1 MITVFFI
8 RTISINIKRLNMK
21 EFLKMT
27 LAAIVGFLVVNVV
40 LLFFSFA
47 LLGSLAALGSSQPVM
62 PRTAVLTLDMS
73 RTAVSEQTTELDPI
87 SQIQGNDISV
97 IGIWDAIQAIDA
109 AAADPAIKYM
119 YLKPDRAS
127 GGIAEL
133 EELRTA
139 IDNFRKSG
147 KAVISYMENPSTPG
161 YYLATASDKIY
172 MSTYEG
178 SMNMIAGLSSQ
189 MIFLKDILD
198 KLGINVQ
205 LIRHGKYKSAGEMY
219 VRNASSPENLKQN
232 RELLDAI
239 WGNWTET
246 IASAREMSQDKF
258 NSLIDGLEL
267 NFPEDFLENGLVD
280 ELVTSDQM
288 KQKLSDFFD
297 AGMTENVP
305 VISLSDYAKLKV
317 VPNIKAKN
325 KIAVIYANGNIIDGD
340 DVEQVAGDRFASI
353 ISGVRKD
360 STVKAV
366 VFRVSSPGGSV
377 FASEKIK
384 NEIDLLR
391 ENKPVIASY
400 GAYAAS
406 GGYWI
411 SSNCDYIFS
420 NAGTLTGSIGV
431 FSMIP
436 EFSKTL
442 KDIAHVNITTVST
455 NRHGDMYSGTRPLDK
470 AETEYMQAS
479 VERIYDRFTTLV
491 SEGRGMDKD
500 YVDSIAQGRV
510 WAGSDALE
518 LGLVDRIGTIKD
530 AIMYAASSAKGDY
543 GQDLSNWQIVEYP
556 RPLTTM
562 EKIMEALGGSSA
574 EVFAGTPL
582 ESVEKAFKGWS
593 ETQSGQVYAR
603 IPYEIEI
610 K

>member
-172 MSTYEG
+172 MSAYEG

-258 NSLIDGLEL
+258 NALIDGLEL

-530 AIMYAASSAKGDY
+530 AIMYAVSSAKGDY

>member
-1 MITVFFI
+1 
-8 RTISINIKRLNMK
+8 
-21 EFLKMT
+21 MT

-73 RTAVSEQTTELDPI
+73 RIAVSEQTTELDPI

-172 MSTYEG
+172 MSAYEG

-267 NFPEDFLENGLVD
+267 NFPDDFLKNGLVD

-297 AGMTENVP
+297 AGITENVP

-391 ENKPVIASY
+391 EKKPVIASY

-491 SEGRGMDKD
+491 SEGRGMDKG

-530 AIMYAASSAKGDY
+530 AIMYAVSSAKGDY

>member
-1 MITVFFI
+1 
-8 RTISINIKRLNMK
+8 
-21 EFLKMT
+21 MT

-73 RTAVSEQTTELDPI
+73 RIAVSEQTTELDPI

-172 MSTYEG
+172 MSAYEG

-267 NFPEDFLENGLVD
+267 NFPDDFLENGLVD

-297 AGMTENVP
+297 AGITENVP

-391 ENKPVIASY
+391 EKKPVIASY

-491 SEGRGMDKD
+491 SEGRGMNKD

-530 AIMYAASSAKGDY
+530 AIMYAVSSAKGDY

-593 ETQSGQVYAR
+593 GTQSGQVYAR

>member
-1 MITVFFI
+1 
-8 RTISINIKRLNMK
+8 MK

-73 RTAVSEQTTELDPI
+73 RIAVSEQTTELDPI

-172 MSTYEG
+172 MSAYEG

-267 NFPEDFLENGLVD
+267 NFPDDFLENGLVD

-297 AGMTENVP
+297 AGITENVP

-391 ENKPVIASY
+391 EKKPVIASY

-491 SEGRGMDKD
+491 SEGRSMDKD

-530 AIMYAASSAKGDY
+530 AIMYAVSSAKGDY

>member
-1 MITVFFI
+1 
-8 RTISINIKRLNMK
+8 
-21 EFLKMT
+21 MT

-73 RTAVSEQTTELDPI
+73 RIAVSEQTTELDPI

-172 MSTYEG
+172 MSAYEG

-267 NFPEDFLENGLVD
+267 NFPDDFLENGLVD

-391 ENKPVIASY
+391 EKKPVIASY

-530 AIMYAASSAKGDY
+530 AIMYAVSSAKGDY

>member
-1 MITVFFI
+1 
-8 RTISINIKRLNMK
+8 
-21 EFLKMT
+21 MT

-73 RTAVSEQTTELDPI
+73 RIAVSEQTTELDPI

-172 MSTYEG
+172 MSAYEG

-258 NSLIDGLEL
+258 NSMIDGLEL

>member
-1 MITVFFI
+1 
-8 RTISINIKRLNMK
+8 
-21 EFLKMT
+21 MT

-172 MSTYEG
+172 MSAYEG

-267 NFPEDFLENGLVD
+267 NFPDDFLENGLVD

-297 AGMTENVP
+297 AGITENVP

-391 ENKPVIASY
+391 EEKPVIASY

-530 AIMYAASSAKGDY
+530 AIMYAVSSAKGDY

-593 ETQSGQVYAR
+593 GTQSGQVYAR

>member
-1 MITVFFI
+1 
-8 RTISINIKRLNMK
+8 
-21 EFLKMT
+21 MT

-73 RTAVSEQTTELDPI
+73 RIAVSEQTTELDPI

-172 MSTYEG
+172 MSAYEG

-267 NFPEDFLENGLVD
+267 NFPDDFLENGLVD

-297 AGMTENVP
+297 AGITENVP

-391 ENKPVIASY
+391 EKKPVIASY

-593 ETQSGQVYAR
+593 GTQSGQVYAR

>member
-1 MITVFFI
+1 
-8 RTISINIKRLNMK
+8 
-21 EFLKMT
+21 MT

-73 RTAVSEQTTELDPI
+73 RIAVSEQTTELDPI

-127 GGIAEL
+127 GGIAEI

-172 MSTYEG
+172 MSAYEG

-239 WGNWTET
+239 WSNWTET

-267 NFPEDFLENGLVD
+267 NFPDDFLENGLVD

-297 AGMTENVP
+297 AGITENVP

-391 ENKPVIASY
+391 EKKPVIASY

-530 AIMYAASSAKGDY
+530 AIMYAVSSAKGDY

>member
-1 MITVFFI
+1 
-8 RTISINIKRLNMK
+8 
-21 EFLKMT
+21 MT

-47 LLGSLAALGSSQPVM
+47 LLGSLAALGSSQPAM

-73 RTAVSEQTTELDPI
+73 RIAVSEQTTELDPI

-172 MSTYEG
+172 MSAYEG

-258 NSLIDGLEL
+258 NSLIDGLKL
-267 NFPEDFLENGLVD
+267 NFPDDFLENGLVD

-297 AGMTENVP
+297 AGITENVP

-491 SEGRGMDKD
+491 SEGRGMDKG

-530 AIMYAASSAKGDY
+530 AIMYAVSSAKGDY

>member
-1 MITVFFI
+1 
-8 RTISINIKRLNMK
+8 
-21 EFLKMT
+21 MT

-73 RTAVSEQTTELDPI
+73 RIAVSEQTTELDPI

-172 MSTYEG
+172 MSAYEG

-267 NFPEDFLENGLVD
+267 NFPDDFLENGLVD

-297 AGMTENVP
+297 AGITENVP

-391 ENKPVIASY
+391 EKKPVIASY

-530 AIMYAASSAKGDY
+530 AIMYAVSSAKGDY

-593 ETQSGQVYAR
+593 GTQSGQVYAR

>member
-1 MITVFFI
+1 
-8 RTISINIKRLNMK
+8 MK

-73 RTAVSEQTTELDPI
+73 RIAVSEQTTELDPI

-172 MSTYEG
+172 MSVYEG

-267 NFPEDFLENGLVD
+267 NFPDDFLENGLVD

-391 ENKPVIASY
+391 EKKPVIASY

-530 AIMYAASSAKGDY
+530 AIMYAVSSAKGDY

-593 ETQSGQVYAR
+593 GTQSGQVYAR

>member
-1 MITVFFI
+1 
-8 RTISINIKRLNMK
+8 MK

-73 RTAVSEQTTELDPI
+73 RIAVSEQTTELDPI

-172 MSTYEG
+172 MSAYEG

-267 NFPEDFLENGLVD
+267 NFPDDFLENGLVD

-297 AGMTENVP
+297 AGITENVP

-325 KIAVIYANGNIIDGD
+325 KIAVIYANGNIINGD

-391 ENKPVIASY
+391 EKKPVIASY

-491 SEGRGMDKD
+491 SEGRGMNKD

-530 AIMYAASSAKGDY
+530 AIMYAVSSAKGDY

>member
-1 MITVFFI
+1 
-8 RTISINIKRLNMK
+8 
-21 EFLKMT
+21 MT

-73 RTAVSEQTTELDPI
+73 RIAVSEQTTELDPI

-172 MSTYEG
+172 MSAYEG

-239 WGNWTET
+239 WSNWTET

-267 NFPEDFLENGLVD
+267 NFPDDFLENGLVD

-297 AGMTENVP
+297 AGITENVP

-391 ENKPVIASY
+391 EKKPVIASY

-530 AIMYAASSAKGDY
+530 AIMYAVSSAKGDY

>member
-1 MITVFFI
+1 
-8 RTISINIKRLNMK
+8 
-21 EFLKMT
+21 MT

-73 RTAVSEQTTELDPI
+73 RIAVSEQTTELDPI

-172 MSTYEG
+172 MSAYEG

-267 NFPEDFLENGLVD
+267 NFPDDFLENGLVD

-297 AGMTENVP
+297 AGITENVP

-391 ENKPVIASY
+391 EKKPVIASY

-491 SEGRGMDKD
+491 SEGRGMDKG

-530 AIMYAASSAKGDY
+530 AIMYAVSSAKGDY

>member
-1 MITVFFI
+1 
-8 RTISINIKRLNMK
+8 MK

-73 RTAVSEQTTELDPI
+73 RIAVSEQTTELDPI

-172 MSTYEG
+172 MSAYEG

-258 NSLIDGLEL
+258 NSMIDGLEL

>member
-1 MITVFFI
+1 
-8 RTISINIKRLNMK
+8 
-21 EFLKMT
+21 
-27 LAAIVGFLVVNVV
+27 
-40 LLFFSFA
+40 
-47 LLGSLAALGSSQPVM
+47 M

-172 MSTYEG
+172 MSAYEG

-267 NFPEDFLENGLVD
+267 NFPDDFLENGLVD

-297 AGMTENVP
+297 AGITENVP

-391 ENKPVIASY
+391 EKKPVIASY

-491 SEGRGMDKD
+491 SEGRGMDKG

-530 AIMYAASSAKGDY
+530 AIMYAVSSAKGDY

-593 ETQSGQVYAR
+593 GTQSGQVYAR

>member
-1 MITVFFI
+1 
-8 RTISINIKRLNMK
+8 MK

-73 RTAVSEQTTELDPI
+73 KTAVSEQTTELDPI

-172 MSTYEG
+172 MSAYEG

-267 NFPEDFLENGLVD
+267 NFPDDFLENGLVD

-297 AGMTENVP
+297 AGITENVP

-391 ENKPVIASY
+391 EKKPVIASY

-530 AIMYAASSAKGDY
+530 AIMYAVSSAKGDY

-593 ETQSGQVYAR
+593 GTQSGQVYAR

>member
-1 MITVFFI
+1 
-8 RTISINIKRLNMK
+8 
-21 EFLKMT
+21 MT

-73 RTAVSEQTTELDPI
+73 RIAVSEQTTELDPI

-172 MSTYEG
+172 MSAYEG

-258 NSLIDGLEL
+258 NSLIDGLKL
-267 NFPEDFLENGLVD
+267 NFPDDFLGNGLVD

-297 AGMTENVP
+297 AGITENVP

-391 ENKPVIASY
+391 EKKPVIASY

-530 AIMYAASSAKGDY
+530 AIMYAVSSAKGDY

>member
-1 MITVFFI
+1 
-8 RTISINIKRLNMK
+8 
-21 EFLKMT
+21 MT

-73 RTAVSEQTTELDPI
+73 RIAVSEQTTELDPI

-172 MSTYEG
+172 MSAYEG

-267 NFPEDFLENGLVD
+267 NFPDDFLENGLVD

-297 AGMTENVP
+297 AGITENVP
-305 VISLSDYAKLKV
+305 VISLSNYAKLKV

-391 ENKPVIASY
+391 EKKPVIASY

-530 AIMYAASSAKGDY
+530 AIMYAVSSAKGDY

-593 ETQSGQVYAR
+593 GTQSGQVYAR

>member
-1 MITVFFI
+1 
-8 RTISINIKRLNMK
+8 MK

-73 RTAVSEQTTELDPI
+73 RIAVSEQTTELDPI

-172 MSTYEG
+172 MSAYEG

-239 WGNWTET
+239 WSNWTET

-267 NFPEDFLENGLVD
+267 NFPDDFLENGLVD

-297 AGMTENVP
+297 AGITENVP

-391 ENKPVIASY
+391 EKKPVIASY

-411 SSNCDYIFS
+411 SNNCDYIFS

-530 AIMYAASSAKGDY
+530 AIMYAVSSAKGDY